1 MDESV
6 TTVNNPRL
14 GPGAI
19 DRLPA
24 NIRRFGYDR
33 SRLTP
38 GILHLGV
45 GAFHRCHQAEY
56 TDDALETVFGPWGI
70 VGVNLRVPDLEPMLG
85 AQSGLYCRELRHHG
99 EISRR
104 LVGALVDTISVAE
117 ASRDPQRASLRRAL
131 DAASSPDI
139 GVVTMTVTEK
149 GYCHV
154 PATGE
159 LDLDHPDII
168 HDIAHPQTAVSVPGF
183 VLRVLAMRL
192 AAGQPLPALISC
204 DNVPDN
210 GSTLRRSVLGLAQK
224 IDPALRDRV
233 EREACFVNTMV
244 DRIVPATRDEDIA
257 AFAAAT
263 GVEDR
268 GLVVG
273 EPFRMWVLEDRFGG
287 PLPAWDRAGAMFVR
301 DVAPYEILK
310 MRVVNGIQS
319 NLCQLGVLSGV
330 EFMSDV
336 MAEEGFADFA
346 RRTIAREVVAHLP
359 DVPGIDVS
367 AYVAETIG
375 RLKNPAL
382 KHRTLQISTDGS
394 QKIKQRLLEPLRA
407 ALKAGTPCGGLL
419 LGIAGW
425 MKYASGVDSAGKAL
439 DVLDPFAERTRA
451 MAVASGGDPAV
462 FVHGMLGIEAI
473 FGADLVNNS
482 FVKDRL
488 TAFVADLGARPSRL
502 VVRDFLASQDG

>member
-1 MDESV
+1 MTPATS
-6 TTVNNPRL
+6 PRRL
-14 GPGAI
+14 RPASIG
-19 DRLPA
+19 RLPA
-24 NIRRFGYDR
+24 SVRRPGYDR
-33 SRLTP
+33 SRLSS

-56 TDDALETVFGPWGI
+56 TDDALEASFGPWGI
-70 VGVNLRVPDLEPMLG
+70 VGVNLRAPDLEPMLG
-85 AQSGLYCRELRHHG
+85 VQQGLYCRELRHHDDVN
-99 EISRR
+99 RR
-104 LVGALVDTISVAE
+104 LIGALVDTISVAE
-117 ASRDPQRASLRRAL
+117 VERDPQRLTLRRTL
-131 DAASSPDI
+131 EAAANPSI

-149 GYCHV
+149 GYCHI

-159 LDLDHPDII
+159 LDLDHPDIR
-168 HDIAHPQTAVSVPGF
+168 HDIAHPETPVSVPGF
-183 VLRVLAMRL
+183 VLRALAMRF
-192 AAGQPLPALISC
+192 ASGVPLPALISC

-210 GSTLRRSVLGLAQK
+210 GSTLRRSVLGLAEK

-244 DRIVPATRDEDIA
+244 DRIVPAIRDEDLA
-257 AFAAAT
+257 GFEAAT
-263 GVEDR
+263 GIEDR

-336 MAEEGFADFA
+336 MAEEVFADFA
-346 RRTIAREVVAHLP
+346 YRTIWREVVAHLP
-359 DVPGIDVS
+359 AVSGIDVS
-367 AYVAETIG
+367 AYVAETIA

-407 ALKAGTPCGGLL
+407 ALNTGTPCGGLL

-439 DVLDPFAERTRA
+439 EVFDPFADRTK
-451 MAVASGGDPAV
+451 AVAAASGGDPAV
-462 FVHGMLGIEAI
+462 FVNGMLGIDAI
-473 FGADLVNNS
+473 FGADLAKND

-488 TAFVADLGARPSRL
+488 IGFVTDLGARPSRL
-502 VVRDFLASQDG
+502 VVRDFLAAQDG